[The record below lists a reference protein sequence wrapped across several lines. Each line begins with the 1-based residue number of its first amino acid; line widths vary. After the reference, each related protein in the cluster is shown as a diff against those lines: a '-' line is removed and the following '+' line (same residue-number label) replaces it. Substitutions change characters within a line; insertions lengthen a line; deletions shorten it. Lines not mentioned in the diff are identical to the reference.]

1 MYSVAVET
9 AVSGMFAPGTLVQ
22 PQLDADTLVRTHT
35 RLVERIA
42 RRIYVG
48 MSAAMPVEDLIQIGL
63 IALIEAA
70 RVFEARGIAKFSTY
84 AACRIR
90 GAIIDELR
98 HHATISRQALRNR
111 RNFASMAGR
120 LACRLGRPPGDA
132 DMAQALGIDV
142 AAYRKAAAA
151 TSSLRF
157 ESIDSAP
164 SETSSWFADPA
175 PDAFETL
182 AHDQMQLAIAMAI
195 EELPTVEARVL
206 QLYFVEEASLE
217 DIGDLLGVS
226 ATRICHIK
234 KKAVDKVRQKLT
246 GWA

>member
-1 MYSVAVET
+1 MYSVAQELPG
-9 AVSGMFAPGTLVQ
+9 SRMFAHNAIVQ
-22 PQLDADTLVRTHT
+22 PPLDADTLVRTHM

-42 RRIYVG
+42 RRIYVS
-48 MSAAMPVEDLIQIGL
+48 MSAVMPVEDLIQVGL

-70 RVFEARGIAKFSTY
+70 RVFEARGVAKFSTY

-98 HHATISRQALRNR
+98 QHATISRQALRNR
-111 RNFASMAGR
+111 RNFAAVAGK
-120 LACRLGRPPGDA
+120 LACRLGRPPADA
-132 DMAQALGIDV
+132 DMAQALGIEV

-157 ESIDSAP
+157 ESIDTAP
-164 SETSSWFADPA
+164 SETSRWFADPA
-175 PDAFETL
+175 PNAFEAL
-182 AHDQMQLAIAMAI
+182 AHDQMQIAIATAI
-195 EELPTVEARVL
+195 EELPAVEARVL
-206 QLYFVEEASLE
+206 QLYFVEELNLE

-226 ATRICHIK
+226 GTRVCHIK
-234 KKAVDKVRQKLT
+234 KKAVEKVRQKLT